1 MELCTGTTEIDDL
14 DSFLGELDR
23 IGDEFDCAIQALD
36 ARYIAGPEQ
45 LERAVVLAN
54 RATERG
60 ETIARD
66 RSVEILLYAAGRR
79 QINRAFEIG
88 VSEGEY
94 EVVIVVDGE
103 DENRAVDAL
112 TNVAESAD
120 WTPGDRVD
128 EERVADFY
136 EITDAERAATDV
148 SLEALVCER
157 VVLLVVER

>member
-1 MELCTGTTEIDDL
+1 MELLAGTTEIDDL

-23 IGDEFDCAIQALD
+23 IGQQFDCAVQAFD
-36 ARYIAGPEQ
+36 ARYIAGPEH

-103 DENRAVDAL
+103 D
-112 TNVAESAD
+112 AD
-120 WTPGDRVD
+120 GAIATLSNFVEPASWTPGDRAD
-128 EERVADFY
+128 EERITEFY
-136 EITDAERAATDV
+136 GITDAEREATDA

-157 VVLLVVER
+157 VALLVVER

>member
-1 MELCTGTTEIDDL
+1 MELFTGTTEIDDL

-103 DENRAVDAL
+103 DEDGAIATLSELVEPA
-112 TNVAESAD
+112 S
-120 WTPGDRVD
+120 WTSGDRAD
-128 EERVADFY
+128 EERITEFY
-136 EITDAERAATDV
+136 GITDAEREATDA